1 MQEKFNP
8 VIAGP
13 GIWYVIHTMA
23 ANNTKNNNEKK
34 MFIDF
39 IYHLCENFKCGE
51 CKVHF
56 EAYLKKHPP
65 ELHMSKIH
73 PTLGDIGCFEWSW
86 SFHNHVNDFL
96 KKNKPSL
103 EEAYR
108 FYKENTGVCSE
119 NDTKKNITPQAISFA
134 VPEIISQYR
143 SGQVKP
149 KDFH

>member
-8 VIAGP
+8 IVSGP
-13 GIWYVIHTMA
+13 GIWYVIHNMA
-23 ANNTKNNNEKK
+23 ANNTKNAPEKK
-34 MFIDF
+34 MFVDF
-39 IYHLCENFKCGE
+39 IYKLCETFKCGE

-56 EAYLKKHPP
+56 ETYLKKFPP
-65 ELHMSKIH
+65 ELYISNMH
-73 PTLGDIGCFEWSW
+73 PIFGDIGCFEWSW

-108 FYKENTGVCSE
+108 FYKNDTGVCNEKHASKPSG
-119 NDTKKNITPQAISFA
+119 TKAISFA

-143 SGQVKP
+143 SGQVKA
-149 KDFH
+149 KEFY